1 MTWPECWELL
11 DWTGR
16 QWRSDKRG
24 AIPRELAPILERLQ
38 LGEAGWW
45 RLLSA
50 FGRRFRRAAGRPE
63 ALEREARAR
72 GVRWLQG
79 IAASRAAFAAVVGQ
93 PA

>member
-1 MTWPECWELL
+1 MTWPEYLELL

-16 QWRSDKRG
+16 QWRSDKR
-24 AIPRELAPILERLQ
+24 APILERLQ

-79 IAASRAAFAAVVGQ
+79 IAASRAAFAAAVIGQ
-93 PA
+93 PT